1 MFNHN
6 VYVHGENLNLYF
18 RGTLKEIEK
27 QIDDKQFVRCNNSII
42 VNLFYVEEIKN
53 NFLYLKTGEK
63 IEITKARKK
72 EVLDKLITY
81 VGKLI

>member
-6 VYVHGENLNLYF
+6 VYVHGENLNLNF

-27 QIDDKQFVRCNNSII
+27 QIDFKQFVRCNNSII

-81 VGKLI
+81 VGK